1 MQKSISETAVRL
13 RHRKEAAVTTQQGRL
28 RTRLRRLAG
37 LTAAAFLALPVAS
50 LPASA
55 ASPSPSN
62 APVVGIAAT
71 PDGQGYWEV
80 ASDGGVFS
88 FGDARFYGSMGGK
101 PLNAAGRRHR
111 RDPRR
116 PGLLARRLRRRRL
129 QLRRR
134 PVLRVD
140 GRQAPQRSRSS
151 ASPRPPTATATGW
164 SPPTAASSASATPGS
179 TGRWAASPS
188 TQPVVG
194 IAATPDGQGYWVV
207 ASDGGVFTFGDA
219 RFYGSMGGKSLN
231 NPVTSIAATPDGH
244 GYWLAAADGG
254 VFAFGD
260 AGFHGSMGSSHLAA
274 SVNTI
279 ASAPGGGYWLAAV
292 DGGVFAFGTANF
304 YGRASYSPPAP
315 LASSTGQLA
324 ANLAS
329 GWVGFNYTGV
339 GNDYWHATYSPQYWC
354 SDFATY
360 VWQHAGIAVPTYP
373 GVSSFRSWAQ
383 QHGRLSS
390 DLSHLQVGDVVFYAQ
405 HVGVIVQVNADG
417 SITTADGDFG
427 GSGSSEA
434 AFASSSRV
442 RLNVFN
448 PGHGQG
454 AAGAITGIGLIG

>member
-101 PLNAAGRRHR
+101 PLNAG
-111 RDPRR
+111 
-116 PGLLARRLRRRRL
+116 
-129 QLRRR
+129 
-134 PVLRVD
+134 
-140 GRQAPQRSRSS
+140 
-151 ASPRPPTATATGW
+151 
-164 SPPTAASSASATPGS
+164 
-179 TGRWAASPS
+179 
-188 TQPVVG
+188 VVG
-194 IAATPDGQGYWVV
+194 IAATPDGQGYWEVASDGGVFSFGDARFYGSMGGKPLNAGVVGIAATPDGQGYWEVASDGGVFSFGDARFYGSMGGKPLNAGVVGIAATPDGQGYWEV

-231 NPVTSIAATPDGH
+231 NPVTSIAATTDGH